1 MRKIQNYVFV
11 LLMCFLTSITALRYH
26 HIQKFKLQSQE
37 HAFEVDA
44 DQSRMLSIKSELQNI
59 THQLVTEEFL
69 SEGRY
74 RLIIRCPSD
83 KIGAIQNFLRKQQ

>member
-1 MRKIQNYVFV
+1 M
-11 LLMCFLTSITALRYH
+11 
-26 HIQKFKLQSQE
+26 
-37 HAFEVDA
+37 FEVDA
-44 DQSRMLSIKSELQNI
+44 DQSRILSIKSELQNI
-59 THQLVTEEFL
+59 TYQPVIEEFL